1 MGDLSLLPKIFLFS
15 ISASALALCSAA
27 FPAFAQDSGG
37 ETVLAPITIKA
48 DRVGNAPESVTR
60 NVTIL
65 EKDDIDKLLTT
76 SHSLPD
82 LLGKAV
88 PGLALYTGAFTTY
101 GQGLRGRSA
110 LVVID
115 GVPQKLNRDTSR
127 DLFNVDVSAI
137 EKIEVVHG
145 GSALYGN
152 GATGGIIYITTLQG
166 GGETRFK
173 SRIET
178 GNSLTNFGGQGANA
192 RFSQSVQGSTG
203 DTDYAFSASGDLN
216 RGLFDAKGD
225 RIAPEPSQ
233 GDLFDTVSGSFFGR
247 VRHHFDDQSIG
258 ASLIVK
264 KIRQDSD
271 YAADTTVAG
280 LPPGT
285 VPARAVRGLSLDE
298 QGGLLNVQGTID
310 YRHEDIL
317 GGTLNAQVFARRAES
332 RFYPADARAIRNRAA
347 IIQSYFESDIYG
359 GSAVFN
365 TPIPL
370 SEDVP
375 VNLMWGM
382 DAQLESSVGPAD
394 LFDGTAFDRSRGTVF
409 NRTRT
414 TLWTPPFDLDQYS
427 LFAQLEVKPTD
438 RITVRGGVRQQW
450 AYFSVDN
457 FTTII
462 GDPIAG
468 GSLDFSSAL
477 YNIGVNYEF
486 IDGVSLF
493 ADFSQSYDLSD
504 IGLQLRQAPRGFNLT
519 RSNIS
524 PLSYDNYEVGIRA
537 SVGDF
542 TGSAAAFLSKS
553 ELGALRTENFIL
565 VQDRDPEE
573 IKGIELAAS
582 YRFNDQWSAG
592 GTFTYTHGER
602 TAANGRKIALDGF
615 RIPPIKVT
623 GYVEYM
629 PTDWWTIRLD
639 GVYSGSRD
647 DAFNDRV
654 AFGGAKVEDFA
665 IFNLASDFKLERG
678 KLSLGVDNI
687 FNEDYYNVY
696 AQLLR
701 NSNNTSHIKSPGTT
715 FKIAYEVEW

>member
-1 MGDLSLLPKIFLFS
+1 MLNKSVFLSLS
-15 ISASALALCSAA
+15 VSALALNCAA
-27 FPAFAQDSGG
+27 FPAFAQD
-37 ETVLAPITIKA
+37 EAAATVLETITIEGA
-48 DRVGNAPESVTR
+48 DRLGSSPESLTR

-65 EKDDIDKLLTT
+65 DKEDIEKLQAT
-76 SHSLPD
+76 SSSLPE
-82 LLGKAV
+82 LLGRVV
-88 PGLALYTGAFTTY
+88 PGLGISTGAFTTY

-127 DLFNVDVSAI
+127 DLFNVDISAI

-173 SRIET
+173 SRVET

-192 RFSQSVQGSTG
+192 RISQSAQGRVG
-203 DTDYAFSASGDLN
+203 DTDYAFSASGDIN
-216 RGLFDAKGD
+216 RGLFDANGN

-233 GDLFDTVSGSFFGR
+233 GDLFDTTSGSLFGR

-258 ASLIVK
+258 ASIIVK

-271 YAADTTVAG
+271 YAADVRVAG

-285 VPARAVRGLSLDE
+285 VPARAIDGLSLDE

-317 GGTLNAQVFARRAES
+317 GGTLDAQVFARRAES

-359 GSAVFN
+359 GSFVFD
-365 TPIPL
+365 TPLPL
-370 SEDVP
+370 NDDVP
-375 VNLMWGM
+375 VTLMWGM

-394 LFDGTAFDRSRGTVF
+394 IFDGADFDRSNGTIF
-409 NRTRT
+409 TKTRT
-414 TLWTPPFDLDQYS
+414 TIWTPPFDFDQYS
-427 LFAQLEVKPTD
+427 AFAQLEIKPID
-438 RITVRGGVRQQW
+438 RVTVRGGVRQQW
-450 AYFSVDN
+450 ANFSVDPY
-457 FTTII
+457 TTII
-462 GDPIAG
+462 GDRIAG
-468 GSLDFSSAL
+468 GELDFSSPL

-504 IGLQLRQAPRGFNLT
+504 IGLQLRQAPRGFNVAG
-519 RSNIS
+519 SNIK

-537 SVGDF
+537 SIGDF

-573 IKGIELAAS
+573 IKGIELAAN
-582 YRFNDQWSAG
+582 YRFNEQWSAG
-592 GTFTYTHGER
+592 GTFTYIHGER
-602 TAANGRKIALDGF
+602 TTGAGQQIALDGF
-615 RIPPIKVT
+615 RIPPVKMS
-623 GYVEYM
+623 GYVEYL
-629 PTDWWTIRLD
+629 PKEWWTVRLD
-639 GVYSGSRD
+639 GVYSGSRE
-647 DAFNDRV
+647 DAFNDGV
-654 AFGGAKVEDFA
+654 AFGGRKVDDFA
-665 IFNLASDFKLERG
+665 VFNLSNEFKLQGGG
-678 KLSLGVDNI
+678 KLSVGVDNI
-687 FNEDYYNVY
+687 FNADYYNVY

-701 NSNNTSHIKSPGTT
+701 NSNNTSHIKSSGTT
-715 FKIAYEVEW
+715 FKVAYEVEW

>member
-1 MGDLSLLPKIFLFS
+1 MLHKSFWLSLS
-15 ISASALALCSAA
+15 VSALALNCGA
-27 FPAFAQDSGG
+27 FPALAQDGG
-37 ETVLAPITIKA
+37 EPTALEAITIKA
-48 DRVGNAPESVTR
+48 DRLGSSPESLTR
-60 NVTIL
+60 NVTVL
-65 EKDDIDKLLTT
+65 EREDIEKLQAT
-76 SHSLPD
+76 SRDLPD

-88 PGLALYTGAFTTY
+88 PGLGLSTGAFTTF
-101 GQGLRGRSA
+101 GQPLRGRSA

-127 DLFNVDVSAI
+127 DLFNVDISAI

-173 SRIET
+173 TRVEA
-178 GNSLTNFGGQGANA
+178 GNSLTNFGGEGANG
-192 RFSQSVQGSTG
+192 RLSQSVQGSFG
-203 DTDYAFSASGDLN
+203 DTDYAFSAAGDIN
-216 RGLFDAKGD
+216 RGLFDANGD

-233 GDLFDTVSGSFFGR
+233 GDLFDTLSGSLFGR

-258 ASLIVK
+258 ASIIFH
-264 KIRQDSD
+264 KIKQDSE
-271 YAADTTVAG
+271 YAADVSVAS

-285 VPARAVRGLSLDE
+285 VPARAIRGLSLDE
-298 QGGLLNVQGTID
+298 QGALLNVQGTID
-310 YRHEDIL
+310 YKHEDIL
-317 GGTLNAQVFARRAES
+317 GGTLDAQVFARRAES
-332 RFYPADARAIRNRAA
+332 RFYPADQRRIPTRAA
-347 IIQSYFESDIYG
+347 IIQSSFESDVYG
-359 GSAVFN
+359 GSVVFN

-370 SEDVP
+370 SEQVP
-375 VNLMWGM
+375 VSLLWGM
-382 DAQLESSVGPAD
+382 DAEFESSVGPAD
-394 LFDGTAFDRSRGTVF
+394 IFDGTDFDRSNGTIF
-409 NRTRT
+409 TRTRST
-414 TLWTPPFDLDQYS
+414 IWTPPFDVDQYS
-427 LFAQLEVKPTD
+427 VFAQLEVEPID
-438 RITVRGGVRQQW
+438 RLTVRGGVRQQW
-450 AYFSVDN
+450 AHLSVDP

-468 GSLDFSSAL
+468 GELDFSKPL
-477 YNIGVNYEF
+477 YNIGANYEF

-504 IGLQLRQAPRGFNLT
+504 IGIQLRQAPLGFNLSG
-519 RSNIS
+519 SNIK

-542 TGSAAAFLSKS
+542 TGSVAAFLSKS

-565 VQDRDPEE
+565 VQNRDPEE
-573 IKGIELAAS
+573 IKGVELAAN
-582 YRFNDQWSAG
+582 YRFNDRWSAG

-602 TAANGRKIALDGF
+602 TTDTGEKIALDGF
-615 RIPPIKVT
+615 RIPPVKVT

-629 PTDWWTIRLD
+629 PMEWWTIRLD

-647 DAFNDRV
+647 DAFKDGV
-654 AFGGAKVEDFA
+654 SFGGRKVEEFA
-665 IFNLASDFKLERG
+665 VFNLSSEFKLERG
-678 KLSLGVDNI
+678 KLSLGVENI

-696 AQLLR
+696 GQLLR

-715 FKIAYEVEW
+715 FKVAYEVEW

>member
-1 MGDLSLLPKIFLFS
+1 ML
-15 ISASALALCSAA
+15 
-27 FPAFAQDSGG
+27 
-37 ETVLAPITIKA
+37 ETITVEGA
-48 DRVGNAPESVTR
+48 DRLGSSPESLTR

-65 EKDDIDKLLTT
+65 ERKDIERFQAT
-76 SHSLPD
+76 SSSLPE

-88 PGLALYTGAFTTY
+88 PGLGISTGAFTTY

-127 DLFNVDVSAI
+127 DLFNVDISAI

-173 SRIET
+173 SRVET

-192 RFSQSVQGSTG
+192 RISQSAQGRVG
-203 DTDYAFSASGDLN
+203 DTDYAFSASGDIN
-216 RGLFDAKGD
+216 RGLFDANGN

-233 GDLFDTVSGSFFGR
+233 GDLFDTTSGSLFGR

-258 ASLIVK
+258 ASIIVK

-271 YAADTTVAG
+271 YAADVSVAR

-285 VPARAVRGLSLDE
+285 VPARAIDGLSLDE

-310 YRHEDIL
+310 YKHEDIL
-317 GGTLNAQVFARRAES
+317 GGTLDAQVFARRAES

-359 GSAVFN
+359 GSFVFN
-365 TPIPL
+365 TPLPL
-370 SEDVP
+370 NDDVP
-375 VNLMWGM
+375 VTLMWGM

-394 LFDGTAFDRSRGTVF
+394 IFDGADFDRSNGTIF
-409 NRTRT
+409 TKTRT
-414 TLWTPPFDLDQYS
+414 TIWTPPFDLDQYS
-427 LFAQLEVKPTD
+427 AFAQLEIKPID
-438 RITVRGGVRQQW
+438 RVTVRGGVRQQW
-450 AYFSVDN
+450 ANFSVDPY
-457 FTTII
+457 TTII

-468 GSLDFSSAL
+468 GELDFSSPL

-486 IDGVSLF
+486 IDGVSFF

-504 IGLQLRQAPRGFNLT
+504 IGLQLRQAPRGFNISG
-519 RSNIS
+519 SNIK

-537 SVGDF
+537 SIGDF

-573 IKGIELAAS
+573 IKGIELAAN
-582 YRFNDQWSAG
+582 YRFNEQWAAG
-592 GTFTYTHGER
+592 GTFTYLHGER
-602 TAANGRKIALDGF
+602 TTVAGQQIALDGF
-615 RIPPIKVT
+615 RIPPVKVS
-623 GYVEYM
+623 GYVEYL
-629 PTDWWTIRLD
+629 PKEWWTVRLD

-647 DAFNDRV
+647 DAFNDGV
-654 AFGGAKVEDFA
+654 AFGGRKVDDFA
-665 IFNLASDFKLERG
+665 VFNLSNEFKLQGGG
-678 KLSLGVDNI
+678 KLSVGVDNI
-687 FNEDYYNVY
+687 FNADDYNVY

-715 FKIAYEVEW
+715 FKVAYEVEW

>member
-1 MGDLSLLPKIFLFS
+1 MSHKSFWLSLS
-15 ISASALALCSAA
+15 VSTLALNCAA
-27 FPAFAQDSGG
+27 FPAFAQDEAGA
-37 ETVLAPITIKA
+37 TVLETITVEGA
-48 DRVGNAPESVTR
+48 DRLGSSPESLTR

-65 EKDDIDKLLTT
+65 ERKDIERFQAT
-76 SHSLPD
+76 SSSLPE

-88 PGLALYTGAFTTY
+88 PGLGISTGAFTTY

-127 DLFNVDVSAI
+127 DLFNVDISAI

-173 SRIET
+173 SRVET

-192 RFSQSVQGSTG
+192 RISQSAQGRVG
-203 DTDYAFSASGDLN
+203 DTDYAFSASGDIN
-216 RGLFDAKGD
+216 RGLFDANGN

-233 GDLFDTVSGSFFGR
+233 GDLFDTTSGSLFGR

-258 ASLIVK
+258 ASIIVK

-271 YAADTTVAG
+271 YAADVSVAR

-285 VPARAVRGLSLDE
+285 VPARAIDGLSLDE

-310 YRHEDIL
+310 YKHEDIL
-317 GGTLNAQVFARRAES
+317 GGTLDAQVFARRAES

-359 GSAVFN
+359 GSFVFN
-365 TPIPL
+365 TPLPL
-370 SEDVP
+370 NDDVP
-375 VNLMWGM
+375 VTLMWGM

-394 LFDGTAFDRSRGTVF
+394 IFDGTDFDRSNGTIF
-409 NRTRT
+409 TKTRT
-414 TLWTPPFDLDQYS
+414 TIWTPPFDLDQYS
-427 LFAQLEVKPTD
+427 AFAQLEIKPID
-438 RITVRGGVRQQW
+438 RVTVRGGVRQQW
-450 AYFSVDN
+450 ANFSVDPY
-457 FTTII
+457 TTII

-468 GSLDFSSAL
+468 GELDFSSPL

-486 IDGVSLF
+486 IDGVSFF

-504 IGLQLRQAPRGFNLT
+504 IGLQLRQAPRGFNISG
-519 RSNIS
+519 SNIK

-537 SVGDF
+537 SIGDF

-573 IKGIELAAS
+573 IKGIELAAN
-582 YRFNDQWSAG
+582 YRFNEQWAAG
-592 GTFTYTHGER
+592 GTFTYLHGER
-602 TAANGRKIALDGF
+602 TTVAGQQIALDGF
-615 RIPPIKVT
+615 RIPPVKVS
-623 GYVEYM
+623 GYVEYL
-629 PTDWWTIRLD
+629 PKEWWTVRLD

-647 DAFNDRV
+647 DAFNDGV
-654 AFGGAKVEDFA
+654 AFGGRKVDDFA
-665 IFNLASDFKLERG
+665 VFNLSNEFKLQGGG
-678 KLSLGVDNI
+678 KLSVGVDNI
-687 FNEDYYNVY
+687 FNADDYNVY

-715 FKIAYEVEW
+715 FKVAYEVEW

>member
-1 MGDLSLLPKIFLFS
+1 MPTRNFLLLFS
-15 ISASALALCSAA
+15 VSTLALCKG
-27 FPAFAQDSGG
+27 PALAQDSGG
-37 ETVLAPITIKA
+37 GTVLEEITIKA
-48 DRVGNAPESVTR
+48 NRVGSAPESLTR
-60 NVTIL
+60 NVTVL
-65 EKDDIDKLLTT
+65 EKEDIEKHQST
-76 SHSLPD
+76 SQNLPD

-88 PGLALYTGAFTTY
+88 PGLGLYTGAFTTY

-127 DLFNVDVSAI
+127 DLFNVDISAI

-173 SRIET
+173 TRVET
-178 GNSLTNFGGQGANA
+178 GNSLTNFGGEGANA
-192 RFSQSVQGSTG
+192 RFSQSMQGSVG

-216 RGLFDAKGD
+216 RGLFDAKGN

-233 GDLFDTVSGSFFGR
+233 GDLFDTQSGSFFGR

-271 YAADTTVAG
+271 YGADVSVAR
-280 LPPGT
+280 LPPGS
-285 VPARAVRGLSLDE
+285 VPARALGGLSLDE
-298 QGGLLNVQGTID
+298 QGSLFNIQGTVD

-317 GGTLNAQVFARRAES
+317 GGTFDAQIFARRAES

-347 IIQSYFESDIYG
+347 IIQSYFESDVYG

-365 TPIPL
+365 TPLPL
-370 SEDVP
+370 SEDIP

-382 DAQLESSVGPAD
+382 DAQFESSVGPAD
-394 LFDGTAFDRSRGTVF
+394 LFDGTSFDKSRGTVF

-450 AYFSVDN
+450 AHFSVDDY
-457 FTTII
+457 TTII
-462 GDPIAG
+462 GDPIAR

-504 IGLQLRQAPRGFNLT
+504 IGLQLRQAPRRFNLT
-519 RSNIS
+519 GSNIK

-542 TGSAAAFLSKS
+542 TGSVAAFMSKS

-565 VQDRDPEE
+565 VQERDPEE
-573 IKGIELAAS
+573 IRGVELAAN
-582 YRFNDQWSAG
+582 YRFDDRWAAG
-592 GTFTYTHGER
+592 GTFTYTQGER
-602 TAANGRKIALDGF
+602 RTTAGQTIALDGF

-629 PTDWWTIRLD
+629 PTEWWTLRLD
-639 GVYSGSRD
+639 GIYSGTRD
-647 DAFNDRV
+647 DAFKDGV
-654 AFGGAKVEDFA
+654 SFGGRKVEDFTV
-665 IFNLASDFKLERG
+665 FNLSSDFKLERG
-678 KLSLGVDNI
+678 KLRLGVDNI

>member
-1 MGDLSLLPKIFLFS
+1 VST
-15 ISASALALCSAA
+15 LALNCAA
-27 FPAFAQDSGG
+27 FPAFAQDEAGA
-37 ETVLAPITIKA
+37 TVLETITVEGA
-48 DRVGNAPESVTR
+48 DRLGSSPESLTR

-65 EKDDIDKLLTT
+65 ERKDIERFQAT
-76 SHSLPD
+76 SSSLPE

-88 PGLALYTGAFTTY
+88 PGLGISTGAFTTY

-127 DLFNVDVSAI
+127 DLFNVDISAI

-173 SRIET
+173 SRVET

-192 RFSQSVQGSTG
+192 RISQSAQGRVG
-203 DTDYAFSASGDLN
+203 DTDYAFSASGDIN
-216 RGLFDAKGD
+216 RGLFDANGN

-233 GDLFDTVSGSFFGR
+233 GDLFDTTSGSLFGR

-258 ASLIVK
+258 ASIIVK

-271 YAADTTVAG
+271 YAADVSVAR

-285 VPARAVRGLSLDE
+285 VPARAIDGLSLDE

-310 YRHEDIL
+310 YKHEDIL
-317 GGTLNAQVFARRAES
+317 GGTLDAQVFARRAES

-359 GSAVFN
+359 GSFVFN
-365 TPIPL
+365 TPLPL
-370 SEDVP
+370 NDDVP
-375 VNLMWGM
+375 VTLMWGM

-394 LFDGTAFDRSRGTVF
+394 IFDGADFDRSNGTIF
-409 NRTRT
+409 TKTRT
-414 TLWTPPFDLDQYS
+414 TIWTPPFDLDQYS
-427 LFAQLEVKPTD
+427 AFAQLEIKPID
-438 RITVRGGVRQQW
+438 RVTVRGGVRQQW
-450 AYFSVDN
+450 ANFSVDPY
-457 FTTII
+457 TTII

-468 GSLDFSSAL
+468 GELDFSSPL

-486 IDGVSLF
+486 IDGVSFF

-504 IGLQLRQAPRGFNLT
+504 IGLQLRQAPRGFNISG
-519 RSNIS
+519 SNIK

-537 SVGDF
+537 SIGDF

-573 IKGIELAAS
+573 IKGIELAAN
-582 YRFNDQWSAG
+582 YRFNEQWAAG
-592 GTFTYTHGER
+592 GTFTYLHGER
-602 TAANGRKIALDGF
+602 TTVAGQQIALDGF
-615 RIPPIKVT
+615 RIPPVKVS
-623 GYVEYM
+623 GYVEYL
-629 PTDWWTIRLD
+629 PKEWWTVRLD

-647 DAFNDRV
+647 DAFNDGV
-654 AFGGAKVEDFA
+654 AFGGRKVDDFA
-665 IFNLASDFKLERG
+665 VFNLSNEFKLQGGG
-678 KLSLGVDNI
+678 KLSVGVDNI
-687 FNEDYYNVY
+687 FNADDYNVY

-715 FKIAYEVEW
+715 FKVAYEVEW

>member
-1 MGDLSLLPKIFLFS
+1 ML
-15 ISASALALCSAA
+15 
-27 FPAFAQDSGG
+27 
-37 ETVLAPITIKA
+37 ETITVEGA
-48 DRVGNAPESVTR
+48 DRLGSSPESLTR

-65 EKDDIDKLLTT
+65 ERKDIERFQAT
-76 SHSLPD
+76 SSSLPE

-88 PGLALYTGAFTTY
+88 PGLGISTGAFTTY

-127 DLFNVDVSAI
+127 DLFNVDISAI

-173 SRIET
+173 SRVET

-192 RFSQSVQGSTG
+192 RISQSAQGRVG
-203 DTDYAFSASGDLN
+203 DTDYAFSASGDIN
-216 RGLFDAKGD
+216 RGLFDANGN

-233 GDLFDTVSGSFFGR
+233 GDLFDTTSGSLFGR

-258 ASLIVK
+258 ASIIVK

-271 YAADTTVAG
+271 YAADVSVAR

-285 VPARAVRGLSLDE
+285 VPARAIDGLSLDE

-310 YRHEDIL
+310 YKHEDIL
-317 GGTLNAQVFARRAES
+317 GGTLDAQVFARRAES

-359 GSAVFN
+359 GSFVFN
-365 TPIPL
+365 TPLPL
-370 SEDVP
+370 NDDVP
-375 VNLMWGM
+375 VTLMWGM

-394 LFDGTAFDRSRGTVF
+394 IFDGTDFDRSNGTIF
-409 NRTRT
+409 TKTRT
-414 TLWTPPFDLDQYS
+414 TIWTPPFDLDQYS
-427 LFAQLEVKPTD
+427 AFAQLEIKPID
-438 RITVRGGVRQQW
+438 RVTVRGGVRQQW
-450 AYFSVDN
+450 ANFSVDPY
-457 FTTII
+457 TTII

-468 GSLDFSSAL
+468 GELDFSSPL

-486 IDGVSLF
+486 IDGVSFF

-504 IGLQLRQAPRGFNLT
+504 IGLQLRQAPRGFNISG
-519 RSNIS
+519 SNIK

-537 SVGDF
+537 SIGDF

-573 IKGIELAAS
+573 IKGIELAAN
-582 YRFNDQWSAG
+582 YRFNEQWAAG
-592 GTFTYTHGER
+592 GTFTYLHGER
-602 TAANGRKIALDGF
+602 TTVAGQQIALDGF
-615 RIPPIKVT
+615 RIPPVKVS
-623 GYVEYM
+623 GYVEYL
-629 PTDWWTIRLD
+629 PKEWWTVRLD

-647 DAFNDRV
+647 DAFNDGV
-654 AFGGAKVEDFA
+654 AFGGRKVDDFA
-665 IFNLASDFKLERG
+665 VFNLSNEFKLQGGG
-678 KLSLGVDNI
+678 KLSVGVDNI
-687 FNEDYYNVY
+687 FNADDYNVY

-715 FKIAYEVEW
+715 FKVAYEVEW